1 MTADRHQVFQAAI
14 DALRRDLEM
23 HRERVV
29 ETEAFMAR
37 LIAYAGVA
45 EPAPCIGRPRVSHTA
60 EWLAA
65 DRKRRKLAQRER
77 RRMKREAVSPG
88 GSKSDPPGEKP
99 DDKPP
104 VRNNAA
110 KSADNSRTASAA
122 STAAANESEANRP
135 FRGPPPD
142 QGIEERLTTTIAPP
156 DDAPPPSKRPRK
168 TTRSEPTEMKLS
180 AWSLD
185 ETGVA
190 TRELRGSG
198 ERQVLRDENF

>member
-77 RRMKREAVSPG
+77 RSAMA
-88 GSKSDPPGEKP
+88 DPPP
-99 DDKPP
+99 
-104 VRNNAA
+104 RW
-110 KSADNSRTASAA
+110 
-122 STAAANESEANRP
+122 
-135 FRGPPPD
+135 PPD
-142 QGIEERLTTTIAPP
+142 P
-156 DDAPPPSKRPRK
+156 DRR
-168 TTRSEPTEMKLS
+168 
-180 AWSLD
+180 
-185 ETGVA
+185 
-190 TRELRGSG
+190 RG
-198 ERQVLRDENF
+198 RDL